1 MGSTVAGPQEAPPPN
16 TPPRRHWGA
25 GSLLFLLKGVLA
37 GVGGVY
43 LATNSVVVTLIAGA
57 VSIVVLA
64 LVLSQR

>member
-1 MGSTVAGPQEAPPPN
+1 MGSSAAGPQEAPLPN
-16 TPPRRHWGA
+16 RPPRGHWGA
-25 GSLLFLLKGVLA
+25 GSLLVLLKGVLA

-57 VSIVVLA
+57 VAIVVLA